1 MASCREMRL
10 ASALESGEPPAAMD
24 SGNEVFARCVEEE
37 LPKKRYPGECFCLT
51 FCMGGKIRPCM
62 PGIGK

>member
-10 ASALESGEPPAAMD
+10 ASALESGESPAAMD

-51 FCMGGKIRPCM
+51 FCMGG
-62 PGIGK
+62 